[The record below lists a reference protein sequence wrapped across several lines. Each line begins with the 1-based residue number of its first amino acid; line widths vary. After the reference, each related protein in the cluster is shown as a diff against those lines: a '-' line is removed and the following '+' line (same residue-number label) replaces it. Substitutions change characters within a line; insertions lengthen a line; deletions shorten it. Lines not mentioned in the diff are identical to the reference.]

1 MEITKKQEQLF
12 LYLTEFGTE
21 STILMVLARFSKGGE
36 AFQDA
41 LKNLAIKVLNGIE
54 EPVSEDGKDM
64 IRKTYEAFEEVWDE
78 KVGPDKP
85 AQDVKNE
92 PTGQTRTET
101 KEMFRLLNYGISL
114 SGNWESISNM
124 YASGQYTE
132 MRAEMQRIARTVQNQ
147 PEFGHN
153 APAMSKW
160 EIMLLWA
167 MNEYDAVKDN
177 GWGIQRG

>member
-21 STILMVLARFSKGGE
+21 STTLLFLAKITSGGE
-36 AFQDA
+36 DFQDA
-41 LKNLAIKVLNGIE
+41 LKQLATKVLNDIE
-54 EPVSEDGKDM
+54 EPISEDGKDL
-64 IRKTYEAFEEVWDE
+64 IQKIYEAFEEVWDD
-78 KVGPDKP
+78 KVGPDKT
-85 AQDVKNE
+85 AQEINNE
-92 PTGQTRTET
+92 LTGQTRTET
-101 KEMFRLLNYGISL
+101 QEMFRLLNYGFKL
-114 SGNWESISNM
+114 SYNWERISNM

-132 MRAEMQRIARTVQNQ
+132 MRAEMQKIARKVQSQ
-147 PEFGHN
+147 PEFGHK
-153 APAMSKW
+153 APNMSKW